1 MVTVQNFFAASNVLI
16 VAGKGGVGKTTVG
29 AVIAFAA
36 ARSGCDVLLIELEGY
51 SNLEPLGFGSVGPEP
66 RRAAE
71 HLLPADAGV
80 LEVMQLRPDEAL
92 ADYLDRTGMGPIIK
106 TFSRT
111 GAVEVVVAAAPGLRD
126 LVTLGKIRQ
135 LEEAG
140 RADLI
145 VVDAPA
151 SGHALSLLT
160 AAAGMAD
167 SASGGP
173 IREQADQALAMLG
186 DETRCRV
193 VLVTLP
199 EETPVSETIETAFDI
214 EDEVGVKLGP
224 VIVNGLWP
232 EIEGLADA
240 VDGGI
245 DGAIGDGETGD
256 GTPAGDDMARRAADY
271 TLTRTADQ
279 QAQVARLSAEL
290 PLPQIHLPQLFT
302 AALGPGDLATLADAL
317 AASPVVAGDGARL

>member
-1 MVTVQNFFAASNVLI
+1 MVTVQSFFAASKILI

-36 ARSGCDVLLIELEGY
+36 ARSGCHVLLIELEGY
-51 SNLEPLGFGSVGPEP
+51 ANLEPLGLGALGNKPQ
-66 RRAAE
+66 RAAE
-71 HLLPADAGV
+71 DLLPGGTGV
-80 LEVMQLRPDEAL
+80 LDVMQLHPDQAL

-140 RADLI
+140 DVDLI

-167 SASGGP
+167 STSSGP
-173 IREQADQALAMLG
+173 IRDQADQALAMLG
-186 DETRCRV
+186 DEARCRV
-193 VLVTLP
+193 LLVTLP
-199 EETPVSETIETAFDI
+199 EETPVTETIETAFDI
-214 EDEVGVKLGP
+214 EETVGVQLGP
-224 VIVNGLWP
+224 LVVNGLWP
-232 EIEGLADA
+232 EIEGLAAA
-240 VDGGI
+240 VDGAAEGGTAGAAA
-245 DGAIGDGETGD
+245 DGS
-256 GTPAGDDMARRAADY
+256 RRAADY
-271 TLTRTADQ
+271 RLARCADQ
-279 QAQVARLSAEL
+279 QAQVARLIAEL
-290 PLPQIHLPQLFT
+290 PLPQIHLPQRFT
-302 AALGPGDLATLADAL
+302 ASLGPEDLVALADAL
-317 AASPVVAGDGARL
+317 VASPVVSGDGSRR

>member
-51 SNLEPLGFGSVGPEP
+51 SNLEPLGLGSVGPEP
-66 RRAAE
+66 RRAAQD
-71 HLLPADAGV
+71 LLPAGAGV
-80 LEVMQLRPDEAL
+80 LEVMQLHPDEAL
-92 ADYLDRTGMGPIIK
+92 AEYLDRTGMGPIIK

-173 IREQADQALAMLG
+173 IRDQADQALAMLG

-214 EDEVGVKLGP
+214 EEQVGVKLGP
-224 VIVNGLWP
+224 VVVNGLWP
-232 EIEGLADA
+232 DVEGLAGA
-240 VDGGI
+240 VQTIVDGVPDGSSG
-245 DGAIGDGETGD
+245 DGARNAGEVALQA
-256 GTPAGDDMARRAADY
+256 AGYR
-271 TLTRTADQ
+271 LTRTADQ
-279 QAQVARLSAEL
+279 QAQVARLGAEL

-302 AALGPGDLATLADAL
+302 ATLGPDDLATLADSL
-317 AASPVVAGDGARL
+317 EASPVVAGAEVRL

>member
-1 MVTVQNFFAASNVLI
+1 M
-16 VAGKGGVGKTTVG
+16 AGKGGVGKTTVG

-51 SNLEPLGFGSVGPEP
+51 SNLEPLGLGSVGSEP

-71 HLLPADAGV
+71 DLLPDESGV

-92 ADYLDRTGMGPIIK
+92 ADYLDRSGMSPIIK
-106 TFSRT
+106 SFSRT

-140 RADLI
+140 TADLI

-167 SASGGP
+167 SASSGP
-173 IREQADQALAMLG
+173 IRQQADQALAMLG
-186 DETRCRV
+186 DEARCRV

-214 EDEVGVKLGP
+214 EDKVGVKLGP
-224 VIVNGLWP
+224 LVVNGLWP
-232 EIEGLADA
+232 EIDGLADA
-240 VDGGI
+240 LDHVADVGSPFA
-245 DGAIGDGETGD
+245 DE
-256 GTPAGDDMARRAADY
+256 MARRAAEY
-271 TLTRTADQ
+271 RLARTADQ
-279 QAQVARLSAEL
+279 QAQVARLDAEL
-290 PLPQIHLPQLFT
+290 PLPRIHLPQLFT
-302 AALGPGDLATLADAL
+302 ASLGPDDLATLADAL
-317 AASPVVAGDGARL
+317 EESPVVAGTGAGG

>member
-1 MVTVQNFFAASNVLI
+1 MVSVQSFFAASNVLI

-51 SNLEPLGFGSVGPEP
+51 SNLEPLGLGSVGPEP

-71 HLLPADAGV
+71 RLLPDDAGT

-92 ADYLDRTGMGPIIK
+92 ADYLDRTGMGPIIR

-135 LEEAG
+135 LEESG
-140 RADLI
+140 IADLI

-173 IREQADQALAMLG
+173 IRDQADQVLALLG
-186 DETRCRV
+186 DEARCRV
-193 VLVTLP
+193 MLVTLP

-214 EDEVGVKLGP
+214 EEEVGVKLGP
-224 VIVNGLWP
+224 LVINGLWP
-232 EIEGLADA
+232 EIDGLAEA
-240 VDGGI
+240 VDG
-245 DGAIGDGETGD
+245 AAAE
-256 GTPAGDDMARRAADY
+256 ADDEADDEALRAATY
-271 TLTRTADQ
+271 RLARTADQ
-279 QAQVARLSAEL
+279 QAQLARLGTEL
-290 PLPQIHLPQLFT
+290 PLPRIHLPQLFT
-302 AALGPGDLATLADAL
+302 ASLGPDDLAILADAL
-317 AASPVVAGDGARL
+317 VESPVVLGDGGHG

>member
-1 MVTVQNFFAASNVLI
+1 MVSVQRFFAASNVLI

-36 ARSGCDVLLIELEGY
+36 ASSGCHVLLIELEGY
-51 SNLEPLGFGSVGPEP
+51 SNLEPLGLGTIGSEP

-71 HLLPADAGV
+71 ALLPNGAGV

-92 ADYLDRTGMGPIIK
+92 ADYLDRSGMGPIIK

-140 RADLI
+140 AADLI

-186 DETRCRV
+186 DEARCRV
-193 VLVTLP
+193 VLVTQP

-214 EDEVGVKLGP
+214 EEEIGVKLGP
-224 VIVNGLWP
+224 LVVNGLWP
-232 EIEGLADA
+232 EIDGLAEA
-240 VDGGI
+240 VGQAVAKGS
-245 DGAIGDGETGD
+245 
-256 GTPAGDDMARRAADY
+256 PAADELALRAAEY
-271 TLTRTADQ
+271 RLARTADQ
-279 QAQVARLSAEL
+279 QTQVARLDAEL
-290 PLPQIHLPQLFT
+290 PLPRIDLPQLFT
-302 AALGPGDLATLADAL
+302 ASLGPDDLATLADAL
-317 AASPVVAGDGARL
+317 AESPIVAGSGAGG

>member
-1 MVTVQNFFAASNVLI
+1 MVTVQSFFAASNVLI

-51 SNLEPLGFGSVGPEP
+51 SNLEPLGFGSPDGEPGPVPED
-66 RRAAE
+66 
-71 HLLPADAGV
+71 LLPGGSGR
-80 LEVMQLRPDEAL
+80 LQVMALRPEEAL

-135 LEEAG
+135 LEEADA
-140 RADLI
+140 ADLI

-160 AAAGMAD
+160 SAAGMAD
-167 SASGGP
+167 SATGGP

-186 DETRCRV
+186 DERRCRV
-193 VLVTLP
+193 MLVTLP
-199 EETPVSETIETAFDI
+199 EETPVSETIETAFDLEEI
-214 EDEVGVKLGP
+214 VGVKLGP
-224 VIVNGLWP
+224 LVVNGLWP
-232 EIEGLADA
+232 EIEGLTAA
-240 VDGGI
+240 T
-245 DGAIGDGETGD
+245 E
-256 GTPAGDDMARRAADY
+256 AGSTDPDRSYVEAAMAADY
-271 TLTRTADQ
+271 RQAKIADQ
-279 QAQVARLSAEL
+279 QAQVTRLAAEL
-290 PLPQIHLPQLFT
+290 PLPQIPLPQLFT
-302 AALGPGDLATLADAL
+302 ASMGPDGIATLADAL
-317 AASPVVAGDGARL
+317 VTGLAATDSRVGR

>member
-1 MVTVQNFFAASNVLI
+1 M
-16 VAGKGGVGKTTVG
+16 
-29 AVIAFAA
+29 AFAA

-51 SNLEPLGFGSVGPEP
+51 SNLEPLGLGSVGPEP

-71 HLLPADAGV
+71 SLLPDDAGT

-92 ADYLDRTGMGPIIK
+92 ADYLDRTGMGPIIR

-140 RADLI
+140 TVDLI

-160 AAAGMAD
+160 AASGMAD
-167 SASGGP
+167 SASSGP
-173 IREQADQALAMLG
+173 IRDQADQALALLG
-186 DETRCRV
+186 DENRCRV
-193 VLVTLP
+193 MLVTLP

-214 EDEVGVKLGP
+214 EEEVGVKLGP
-224 VIVNGLWP
+224 LVVNGLWP
-232 EIEGLADA
+232 EIDGLADA
-240 VDGGI
+240 I
-245 DGAIGDGETGD
+245 DGAAAEADGE
-256 GTPAGDDMARRAADY
+256 ALRAATY
-271 TLTRTADQ
+271 RLARTADQ
-279 QAQVARLSAEL
+279 QAQLARLGAEL
-290 PLPQIHLPQLFT
+290 PLPRIHLPQLFT
-302 AALGPGDLATLADAL
+302 ASLGPGDLAVLADAL
-317 AASPVVAGDGARL
+317 AESPVVIGDGDHG

>member
-1 MVTVQNFFAASNVLI
+1 MVSVQNFFAASNVLI

-51 SNLEPLGFGSVGPEP
+51 SNLEPLGLGSAGPEP
-66 RRAAE
+66 QRAAE
-71 HLLPADAGV
+71 ELLPEKAGA
-80 LEVMQLRPDEAL
+80 LTIMQLRPDEAL
-92 ADYLDRTGMGPIIK
+92 ADYLDRSGMSPIIR
-106 TFSRT
+106 TFSRS

-140 RADLI
+140 AADLI

-167 SASGGP
+167 SATGGP
-173 IREQADQALAMLG
+173 IREQADQVLAMLG

-214 EDEVGVKLGP
+214 EDQVGVKLGP
-224 VIVNGLWP
+224 LVVNGLWP
-232 EIEGLADA
+232 EIDGLADA
-240 VDGGI
+240 VERAGTISSSDG
-245 DGAIGDGETGD
+245 DLAL
-256 GTPAGDDMARRAADY
+256 RAAEY
-271 TLTRTADQ
+271 RLTRTADQ
-279 QAQVARLSAEL
+279 QTQVARLSVEL
-290 PLPQIHLPQLFT
+290 PLPRIHLPQLFT
-302 AALGPGDLATLADAL
+302 ASLGPDDLVTLADAL
-317 AASPVVAGDGARL
+317 TAGLTVAGNGTRP